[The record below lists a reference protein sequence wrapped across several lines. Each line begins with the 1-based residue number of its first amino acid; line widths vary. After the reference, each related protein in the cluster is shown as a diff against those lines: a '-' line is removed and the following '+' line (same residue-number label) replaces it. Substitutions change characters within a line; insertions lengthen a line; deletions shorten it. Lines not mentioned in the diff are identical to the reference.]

1 MRRIAS
7 LLTHKFDI
15 LYLNAQFPQ
24 AGIAAAD
31 YTVVGVVGDVRDSAL
46 ASAPLPMLYRAQAV
60 PVAPM
65 LEPGARR
72 TLALVVNASAPSEV
86 IVPAIRKIV
95 AELDPTVPIF
105 NVQSMHEV
113 LRASTAKLTLA
124 ITLITAAAVI
134 TLLLGGIGLYGV
146 LAYACVLRTRE
157 FGIRIALGAEPKQ
170 IARWV
175 ASHGLALSV
184 SGIALGFAL
193 YALLAPL
200 LRRFLFGVTPNDP
213 VTLITVTLLLLLT
226 ALLASILPARRAAKI
241 APTQALRAP

>member
-1 MRRIAS
+1 
-7 LLTHKFDI
+7 
-15 LYLNAQFPQ
+15 
-24 AGIAAAD
+24 
-31 YTVVGVVGDVRDSAL
+31 
-46 ASAPLPMLYRAQAV
+46 
-60 PVAPM
+60 
-65 LEPGARR
+65 
-72 TLALVVNASAPSEV
+72 
-86 IVPAIRKIV
+86 
-95 AELDPTVPIF
+95 
-105 NVQSMHEV
+105 VQSMHEV